1 MINKSYENI
10 KHFILDN
17 IKTIIIYG
25 LLIAL
30 FFIQTPYV
38 VNTPGGAIDLNKRI
52 TVGDNNNI
60 NGTLSMAYVKQLKGN
75 IPFVLLSYIIPNWDL
90 VKIEDITYDNES
102 LTELNKINKL
112 QLEEAVD
119 NAILAAFNISDK
131 NYKIKDYELNVMYIS
146 DKADTDIELFDKI
159 IEVND
164 NKVTNLEE
172 IKKIITELNSGEIVN
187 LEVLRN
193 DKKIKATAKT
203 YKEENGETKIGLATI
218 TDYDIET
225 DPTVEIKTKSS
236 ESGPSGGLMMALS
249 IYDNLN
255 DIDLV
260 KGRNIIGT
268 GTINSDGKVGEIG
281 GVKYKVLGAAKND
294 ADIFL
299 CPKDNYKEATKVVK
313 NNKLKIK
320 VVSVETLSDAI
331 EYLKK
336 TE

>member
-1 MINKSYENI
+1 M
-10 KHFILDN
+10 
-17 IKTIIIYG
+17 
-25 LLIAL
+25 L
-30 FFIQTPYV
+30 F
-38 VNTPGGAIDLNKRI
+38 R
-52 TVGDNNNI
+52 
-60 NGTLSMAYVKQLKGN
+60 S
-75 IPFVLLSYIIPNWDL
+75 
-90 VKIEDITYDNES
+90 
-102 LTELNKINKL
+102 
-112 QLEEAVD
+112 
-119 NAILAAFNISDK
+119 
-131 NYKIKDYELNVMYIS
+131 
-146 DKADTDIELFDKI
+146 
-159 IEVND
+159 
-164 NKVTNLEE
+164 
-172 IKKIITELNSGEIVN
+172 VN